1 MREAETIELL
11 LLLLLP
17 CFLWGLNGGG
27 LVTRPSYLEKRAQ
40 PFKEKKLSLEVGK
53 YGTMHHIKASQ
64 LKSQQSFL
72 G

>member
-1 MREAETIELL
+1 MFPVGIE
-11 LLLLLP
+11 
-17 CFLWGLNGGG
+17 WRRAGY
-27 LVTRPSYLEKRAQ
+27 TASYLEKRAQ

>member
-1 MREAETIELL
+1 
-11 LLLLLP
+11 
-17 CFLWGLNGGG
+17 
-27 LVTRPSYLEKRAQ
+27 LEKRAQ